1 MLNLIENNFVE
12 NEEIILP
19 NKERITLPPLT
30 LALTLKYQNALM
42 KFKNIKKPT
51 QDQALKINKTVL
63 GLIIEWLNTNTEG
76 KEISMKFIEENFN
89 SKQLTA
95 LIEYFGNIITDTEK
109 KQVSQSLIMRL
120 VRQLLSVILKENL
133 GNKMIVLKPI
143 QVHINLQ
150 PIIQDLTLTRLI
162 NYIITSSLFI
172 DEIRGYIT

>member
-19 NKERITLPPLT
+19 NKDSITLPPLT
-30 LALTLKYQNALM
+30 LALTLKYQNSLI

-63 GLIIEWLNTNTEG
+63 GLIIEWLNTNIEG
-76 KEISMKFIEENFN
+76 KEITMKFIEENFN

-109 KQVSQSLIMRL
+109 K
-120 VRQLLSVILKENL
+120 
-133 GNKMIVLKPI
+133 
-143 QVHINLQ
+143 
-150 PIIQDLTLTRLI
+150 
-162 NYIITSSLFI
+162 
-172 DEIRGYIT
+172 

>member
-1 MLNLIENNFVE
+1 
-12 NEEIILP
+12 
-19 NKERITLPPLT
+19 
-30 LALTLKYQNALM
+30 M

-109 KQVSQSLIMRL
+109 K
-120 VRQLLSVILKENL
+120 
-133 GNKMIVLKPI
+133 
-143 QVHINLQ
+143 
-150 PIIQDLTLTRLI
+150 
-162 NYIITSSLFI
+162 
-172 DEIRGYIT
+172 